1 MKLRFSFP
9 NLLAL
14 VAVVVMVMGITR
26 PWWSLTLFGNESDI
40 YPYQIVGP
48 LRELLGYRRSPQMLL
63 LTRVLVG
70 AVVLVALGSILR
82 GWPGRLLIALGGIIV
97 LLGVS
102 RFLGRIAEIAGDF
115 NVPIEGRGIG
125 DYGGFAKVEVSTR
138 LRTGLYLTRYG
149 GIAALLASLLHGFVQ
164 PRRK

>member
-1 MKLRFSFP
+1 MKLKFSFP

-14 VAVVVMVMGITR
+14 VAVVLMVVGITR

-48 LRELLGYRRSPQMLL
+48 LRELLGYKRSPQMLL
-63 LTRVLVG
+63 LTRILIG
-70 AVVLVALGSILR
+70 AVVLVALGSVLR
-82 GWPGRLLIALGGIIV
+82 GWPGRILIALGGIII
-97 LLGVS
+97 LLGIS
-102 RFLGRIAEIAGDF
+102 RFLGRIAEVAEGF
-115 NVPIEGRGIG
+115 NVPIQGHGIG

-138 LRTGLYLTRYG
+138 LRTGLYLTRAG
-149 GIAALLASLLHGFVQ
+149 GIVALVASVVHGILQ

>member
-14 VAVVVMVMGITR
+14 VAVGLIVVGITR

-48 LRELLGYRRSPQMLL
+48 LRELLGYKRSPQMLL
-63 LTRVLVG
+63 LTRILIG
-70 AVVLVALGSILR
+70 AVVLVAVGSVLR
-82 GWPGRLLIALGGIIV
+82 GWPGRILIALGGIIV

-102 RFLGRIAEIAGDF
+102 RFLGRIAEVAEGF
-115 NVPIEGRGIG
+115 NVPIQGHGIG

-138 LRTGLYLTRYG
+138 LRTGLHLTRAG
-149 GIAALLASLLHGFVQ
+149 GIIALLASLLHSILQ

>member
-1 MKLRFSFP
+1 MKLKFSFP

-14 VAVVVMVMGITR
+14 VAVVLIVMGITR

-40 YPYQIVGP
+40 YSYQIVGP
-48 LRELLGYRRSPQMLL
+48 LCELLGYKRSPQMLL
-63 LTRVLVG
+63 LTRILVG

-82 GWPGRLLIALGGIIV
+82 GWPGRILIALGGILV

-102 RFLGRIAEIAGDF
+102 RFLGRIAEVAEGF
-115 NVPIEGRGIG
+115 NVPIQGHGIG

-138 LRTGLYLTRYG
+138 LRTGLYLTRAG
-149 GIAALLASLLHGFVQ
+149 GIVALLASLLHSIMQ